1 LEAERELKLEL
12 KQPELE
18 LKKQP
23 ELELKQQELK
33 FLKLLVDLWQ

>member
-1 LEAERELKLEL
+1 LKLELKLEL
-12 KQPELE
+12 KQPQLE

>member
-1 LEAERELKLEL
+1 LKLEL

>member
-1 LEAERELKLEL
+1 LKLELKLEL